1 MDVKFERCCGL
12 DVHKASVMA
21 CCIWPEDGE
30 ARKEKRKFGTMTD
43 DLEALAAW
51 LAQRGVTHVAMES
64 TGSYWKPVWN
74 ILEEAEGSFVL
85 ILVNPQHIK
94 AFNRDKTDPKDSE
107 WIADLLRHGLLK
119 SSFVPDRRQRELRE
133 LTRYRT
139 SQKQQRT
146 AEVNRLQK
154 VLEGANIKLSSVASK
169 VMGKS
174 GRDMLAALLAG
185 DKTPEEIAELARGRL
200 REKIPQLRRALAGSF
215 GAHQH
220 HLITK
225 LLAHI
230 DFLDEA
236 IADLNQE
243 IAQQLSPAEQETVVR
258 LDPIPGVGTGV
269 AEAVI
274 AELGIDL
281 DRFPSFEQCA
291 SWVALCPGNRSSAGK
306 RGSGKTRKGNKHLR
320 AILVEAAEAASMKSG
335 SYLQAQFS
343 RLARRLGRKKA
354 IIALAHRILE
364 VIYHMLKTPSSVFHE
379 KGAHFMHAEH
389 KERAIRQHLRRLQE
403 LGHPI
408 APLVASG

>member
-1 MDVKFERCCGL
+1 MEVKFERCCGL

-21 CCIWPEDGE
+21 CCIWQESGE
-30 ARKEKRKFGTMTD
+30 VRKEKRKFGAMTAD
-43 DLEALAAW
+43 IRALAAW
-51 LAQRGVTHVAMES
+51 MGQLGVTHVAMES

-74 ILEEAEGSFVL
+74 VLEVEDGFEL

-139 SQKQQRT
+139 SLKQQRT

-154 VLEGANIKLSSVASK
+154 VLEGANIKLGSVASK

-174 GRDMLAALLAG
+174 GRDMLAALVAA
-185 DKTPEEIAELARGRL
+185 DKTPQEMAELARGRL
-200 REKIPQLRRALAGSF
+200 REKIPQLQRALDGSF
-215 GAHQH
+215 GTHQRY
-220 HLITK
+220 LLAK

-230 DFLDEA
+230 DYLEET
-236 IADLNQE
+236 IADLDQE
-243 IAQQLSPAEQETVVR
+243 IEQQLSPEEHEAIGR
-258 LDPIPGVGTGV
+258 LDAIPGVGTGV
-269 AEAVI
+269 GEAVV
-274 AELGIDL
+274 AELGLDM

-291 SWVALCPGNRSSAGK
+291 SWVAVCPGNRRSAGK

-354 IIALAHRILE
+354 IIALARRILE
-364 VIYHMLKTPSSVFHE
+364 VIYHMLKTPGGLFEE
-379 KGAHFMHAEH
+379 KGAHFMHEER
-389 KERAIRQHLRRLQE
+389 KERAIRQHLRRLKE
-403 LGHPI
+403 LGYQVP
-408 APLVASG
+408 APSASS

>member
-1 MDVKFERCCGL
+1 MEVKFERCCGL

-21 CCIWPEDGE
+21 CCIWPEEGQV
-30 ARKEKRKFGTMTD
+30 RKEKQKFGTMSD
-43 DLEALAAW
+43 DLQALATW
-51 LAQRGVTHVAMES
+51 LAQRDVTHVAMES

-74 ILEEAEGSFVL
+74 ILEAEERFDL
-85 ILVNPQHIK
+85 FLVNPQHIK

-146 AEVNRLQK
+146 AEVNRLLK
-154 VLEGANIKLSSVASK
+154 VLEGANIKLGSVASK

-174 GRDMLAALLAG
+174 GRDMLAALVAA
-185 DKTPEEIAELARGRL
+185 DKTPEEIADLARGRL
-200 REKIPQLRRALAGSF
+200 REKIPELRRALVGSF
-215 GAHQH
+215 GTHQRY
-220 HLITK
+220 LIAK

-230 DFLDEA
+230 DYLDA
-236 IADLNQE
+236 TIADLDCE
-243 IAQQLSPAEQETVVR
+243 IAQQLSPEEHEAVVK

-269 AEAVI
+269 GEAVV
-274 AELGIDL
+274 AELGIDMG
-281 DRFPSFEQCA
+281 RFPSFGQCA
-291 SWVALCPGNRSSAGK
+291 SWVALCPGNRNSAGK

-320 AILVEAAEAASMKSG
+320 TVLVEAAEAASMKSG

-354 IIALAHRILE
+354 IIALARRILE
-364 VIYHMLKTPSSVFHE
+364 VIYHMLKTPDSVFLE
-379 KGAHFMHAEH
+379 KGAHFMHQDQ
-389 KERAIRQHLRRLQE
+389 KERTIRQHVRRLQE
-403 LGHPI
+403 LGYPI
-408 APLVASG
+408 TPLAATG